1 RPNCAPRGGRPRR
14 CPAAGGLW
22 RASTMRLNWL
32 RGGVLLAAMGLA
44 GCSSHAPEPPPV
56 VQEEPGLPEKAEANL
71 AGWLNLPRAERAT
84 PADDGKKPVAR
95 LQEKAR
101 PARQPVSL
109 LPRLMPALTVPVFRE
124 ARFSEKAGFSLPP
137 SLADGARDD
146 DLALHLARH
155 GDAEA

>member
-1 RPNCAPRGGRPRR
+1 VDGKKYLRESSIPRPRGKRAPPGPAGAGIRRQTPPLPARRSNKTYSCASAETLSRPNCAPRGGRPRR

-71 AGWLNLPRAERAT
+71 AGWLNLPRAELAKL
-84 PADDGKKPVAR
+84 ADDWKETVDR
-95 LQEKAR
+95 LQEK
-101 PARQPVSL
+101 
-109 LPRLMPALTVPVFRE
+109 
-124 ARFSEKAGFSLPP
+124 
-137 SLADGARDD
+137 
-146 DLALHLARH
+146 
-155 GDAEA
+155 